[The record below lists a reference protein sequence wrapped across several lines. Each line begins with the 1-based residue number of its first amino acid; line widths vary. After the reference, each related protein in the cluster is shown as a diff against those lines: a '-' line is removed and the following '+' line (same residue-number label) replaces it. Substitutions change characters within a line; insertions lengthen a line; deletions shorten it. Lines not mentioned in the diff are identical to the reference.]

1 MAQYVALRTLSRGVR
16 IRIKNSAGV
25 KVTLSP
31 TADTVVDLDDVDVRR
46 TLANH
51 GAIGQY
57 TVTAANARANSAALP
72 PNTP

>member
-1 MAQYVALRTLSRGVR
+1 MAQIVALRTLSRGVR
-16 IRIKNSAGV
+16 IRIKNQAGV

-31 TADTVVDLDDVDVRR
+31 TVDTVVDLDDVDVRR

-57 TVTAANARANSAALP
+57 TVTACNANDGGVALPANS
-72 PNTP
+72 

>member
-1 MAQYVALRTLSRGVR
+1 MAQYVALRTLNRGVR
-16 IRIKNSAGV
+16 IRIKNSAGT

-31 TADTVVDLDDVDVRR
+31 TVDTIVDLDDVDVRR

-57 TVTAANARANSAALP
+57 TITACNATDGGVALP
-72 PNTP
+72 ANTP